1 MKPTLCSR
9 CKKNLAVVFITKI
22 DGGKTVNEGLCLK
35 CAKEMGIKPVDD
47 MIERMGLSEDDL
59 ENLNGEMT
67 EAMNGLE
74 SLLSQGHDAEDGSE
88 DDEADS
94 QTATFPFLNKLFGAA
109 GQGQDNT
116 PAVPEPE
123 KTESRQ
129 RSGDKPNSKNKK
141 HKFLDTYCQNL
152 TQKARDGKLDRIIGR
167 EEETERVIQILNRR
181 QKNNPCLIGEP
192 GVGKTAIAEGL
203 AQKIADKD
211 VPYKLQNKE
220 VYLMDLTALVA
231 GTQFRGQ
238 FESRMKGLIEEVKK
252 LGNIILVIDE
262 VHNLVGAG
270 DAEGSMNA
278 ANILKPA
285 LSRGEIQVIGATT
298 FNEYRK
304 HIEKDAALERRF
316 QPVTVAEPTIEQ
328 SIAIIR
334 GISHY
339 YETFH
344 GVVISPEIARQA
356 VLLSER
362 YITDRFLPDKAIDLI
377 DEACSDVNLK
387 NKNIGRLEA
396 LKKEHADYDLE
407 LSMLTE
413 NAEKTQDDY
422 ARMAELRSRNLQLDS
437 EITELEKLPKPAL
450 TIDNLAR
457 IIELWT
463 KIPASKIRAQE
474 YEQLLN
480 LDAELKKHIVGQ
492 DEAIA
497 SVVSAIRRSRVGIQ
511 VKKHPVS
518 FIFVGST
525 GVGKTE
531 LVKRLASEM
540 FESVESLIRL
550 DMSEYM
556 EKHSVSKIIGSPP
569 GYVGYDEAGQLT
581 EKIRRR
587 PYSVILFDELEKA
600 HPDVLNILLQIL
612 DDGRITDAQGRVVNF
627 ENTIIIMTSNAGSNQ
642 KGGSVGF
649 GRSLTEQSKEK
660 AMKALGEFLRPEF
673 INRVDEIVCFNQL
686 SEDNFC
692 GIADIM
698 LAELQ
703 QSLEGRGIAFTWDES
718 VKDYLVKK
726 SYSVAYGARNLR
738 RAIQTDLED
747 PIAERIIKS
756 YVDPFR
762 SIKASCEDGTIK
774 LETI

>member
-9 CKKNLAVVFITKI
+9 CKKNLAVIFITKMEN
-22 DGGKTVNEGLCLK
+22 GQTTNEGLCLK
-35 CAKEMGIKPVDD
+35 CAKELGIKPVDD
-47 MIERMGLSEDDL
+47 MISRMGLSDDDL
-59 ENLNGEMT
+59 ENLNGEMGDM
-67 EAMNGLE
+67 MNGLE
-74 SLLSQGHDAEDGSE
+74 GLLNPGEKDEDGE
-88 DDEADS
+88 DDEQDS
-94 QTATFPFLNKLFGAA
+94 QTATFPFLNKLFGNAA
-109 GQGQDNT
+109 NNENADNL
-116 PAVPEPE
+116 PARDERTVQKP
-123 KTESRQ
+123 R
-129 RSGDKPNSKNKK
+129 GDKPNGQKKQK
-141 HKFLDTYCQNL
+141 HKFLDLYCQNL
-152 TQKARDGKLDRIIGR
+152 TQKARDGKLDRIVGR
-167 EEETERVIQILNRR
+167 DVETERVIQILNRR

-203 AQKIADKD
+203 AQRIVDKD
-211 VPYKLQNKE
+211 VPYKLQSKE

-304 HIEKDAALERRF
+304 HIEKDSALERRF
-316 QPVTVAEPTIEQ
+316 QPVTVNEPTIEEAV
-328 SIAIIR
+328 AIMR
-334 GISHY
+334 GIAHY
-339 YETFH
+339 YEAYH
-344 GVVISPEIARQA
+344 GVEIPPEIARQA
-356 VLLSER
+356 VILSER
-362 YITDRFLPDKAIDLI
+362 YITDRFLPDKAIDLL

-387 NKNIGRLEA
+387 NKNIGKLEA
-396 LKKEHADYDLE
+396 LRKERDDLDLE
-407 LSMLTE
+407 LKMLSE
-413 NAEKTQDDY
+413 NAEPTESDY
-422 ARMAELRSRNLQLDS
+422 ARMAELRSRNLQLGQ
-437 EITELEKLPKPAL
+437 EIALLEEEPKPVL
-450 TIDNLAR
+450 TMENLAR

-474 YEQLLN
+474 YEQLLQ
-480 LDAELKKHIVGQ
+480 LDTRLKQYIVGQ
-492 DEAIA
+492 DEAVA
-497 SVVSAIRRSRVGIQ
+497 AVTAAIRRNRVGISP
-511 VKKHPVS
+511 KKRPVS

-531 LVKRLASEM
+531 LVKVLANEL

-627 ENTIIIMTSNAGSNQ
+627 ENTIIIMTSNAGSDR
-642 KGGSVGF
+642 KDGSVGF
-649 GRSLTEQSKEK
+649 GKTVSEQSKEK
-660 AMKALGEFLRPEF
+660 TLKALGEFLRPEF
-673 INRVDEIVCFNQL
+673 INRVDEVVCFNKL
-686 SEDNFC
+686 TEENFRA
-692 GIADIM
+692 IAGIM
-698 LAELQ
+698 LGELRD
-703 QSLEGRGIAFTWDES
+703 SLDARGLTFDWDGS
-718 VKDYLVKK
+718 LVDYLVKK
-726 SYSVAYGARNLR
+726 SYSVQYGARNLR
-738 RAIQTDLED
+738 RTIQKDLED
-747 PIAERIIKS
+747 PIAEKLIDA
-756 YVDPFR
+756 YQNPLHALHA
-762 SIKASCEDGTIK
+762 KADGEHVT
-774 LETI
+774 LENE

>member
-396 LKKEHADYDLE
+396 LKKERADYDLE

-437 EITELEKLPKPAL
+437 EITELEKLPKPTL

-686 SEDNFC
+686 SEDNFR

-756 YVDPFR
+756 YVAPFR
-762 SIKASCEDGTIK
+762 SIKATCEDGTIK

>member
-129 RSGDKPNSKNKK
+129 RSGDKPNPKNKK

-316 QPVTVAEPTIEQ
+316 QPVTVNEPNMEDTLKILKG
-328 SIAIIR
+328 IA
-334 GISHY
+334 HY
-339 YETFH
+339 YEQYH
-344 GVVISPEIARQA
+344 GVKIPEGILRQA

-377 DEACSDVNLK
+377 DEACSDLNLHD
-387 NKNIGRLEA
+387 KNINRRMELRREI
-396 LKKEHADYDLE
+396 EDYDKERE
-407 LSMLTE
+407 LLQG
-413 NAEKTQDDY
+413 AEEPDFE
-422 ARMAELRSRNLQLDS
+422 RL
-437 EITELEKLPKPAL
+437 
-450 TIDNLAR
+450 
-457 IIELWT
+457 
-463 KIPASKIRAQE
+463 
-474 YEQLLN
+474 
-480 LDAELKKHIVGQ
+480 AELK
-492 DEAIA
+492 
-497 SVVSAIRRSRVGIQ
+497 
-511 VKKHPVS
+511 
-518 FIFVGST
+518 
-525 GVGKTE
+525 
-531 LVKRLASEM
+531 
-540 FESVESLIRL
+540 
-550 DMSEYM
+550 
-556 EKHSVSKIIGSPP
+556 
-569 GYVGYDEAGQLT
+569 
-581 EKIRRR
+581 
-587 PYSVILFDELEKA
+587 
-600 HPDVLNILLQIL
+600 
-612 DDGRITDAQGRVVNF
+612 
-627 ENTIIIMTSNAGSNQ
+627 
-642 KGGSVGF
+642 
-649 GRSLTEQSKEK
+649 SLT
-660 AMKALGEFLRPEF
+660 MKAQEELDEREYSAQAGGGMVSVTVSGKRELKHLEIKPE
-673 INRVDEIVCFNQL
+673 C
-686 SEDNFC
+686 
-692 GIADIM
+692 
-698 LAELQ
+698 
-703 QSLEGRGIAFTWDES
+703 
-718 VKDYLVKK
+718 
-726 SYSVAYGARNLR
+726 
-738 RAIQTDLED
+738 
-747 PIAERIIKS
+747 
-756 YVDPFR
+756 VDP
-762 SIKASCEDGTIK
+762 EDVEMLQDMILAAVNEALRNAEETRNAEMAK
-774 LETI
+774 LAPGMGGMF